1 MITGGVRMKKMIAE
15 IIGTFVL
22 VLFGT
27 GTAVL
32 GGGIEGV
39 GILGISMAFGLSIV
53 AMAYC
58 IGTVSGCHVNPA
70 VSIAMFVNQRI
81 TATELGFYIGGQV
94 IGAILGSFVLK
105 LFLSMSNLPMTS
117 FGQNGFGDLGA
128 GGAFLVEIILTFV
141 FILVIIVVTGKNG
154 NVQLAGLVIG
164 FTLVLIHLL
173 GIPLTGTS
181 VNPARSLGPAI
192 FAGGE
197 ALSQLWVFIVAPIV
211 GGVVAAVLGKFV
223 FDTEQG
229 RRSLTKKSV

>member
-1 MITGGVRMKKMIAE
+1 MNKMVAE

-70 VSIAMFVNQRI
+70 VSVAMFVNKRI
-81 TATELGFYIGGQV
+81 NATELGLYIVGQL
-94 IGAILGSFVLK
+94 IGAVLAS
-105 LFLSMSNLPMTS
+105 LTLYYFLVQSNLSTTN
-117 FGQNGFGDLGA
+117 FGQNSFGALGM
-128 GGAFLVEIILTFV
+128 GGAFVVELILTFV
-141 FILVIIVVTGKNG
+141 FVLVIIVVTGKQG
-154 NVQLAGLVIG
+154 NANLAGLVIG

-181 VNPARSLGPAI
+181 VNPARSFGPAL

-197 ALSQLWVFIVAPIV
+197 ALPQLWVFIVAPIV
-211 GGVVAAVLGKFV
+211 GGILAAIVGKFV
-223 FDTEQG
+223 FDTESGKESIANKQID
-229 RRSLTKKSV
+229 

>member
-1 MITGGVRMKKMIAE
+1 MIAE

-70 VSIAMFVNQRI
+70 VSIAMFVNKRI
-81 TATELGFYIGGQV
+81 NATELGLYIVGQL
-94 IGAILGSFVLK
+94 IGAVLAS
-105 LFLSMSNLPMTS
+105 LTLYYFLVQSSLPTTN
-117 FGQNGFGDLGA
+117 FGQNSFGALGM
-128 GGAFLVEIILTFV
+128 GGAFVVELILTFV
-141 FILVIIVVTGKNG
+141 FVLVIIVVTGKQG
-154 NVQLAGLVIG
+154 NASLAGLVIG
-164 FTLVLIHLL
+164 LTLVLIHLL

-181 VNPARSLGPAI
+181 VNPARSFGPAL

-197 ALSQLWVFIVAPIV
+197 ALTQLWVFIVAPIV
-211 GGVVAAVLGKFV
+211 GGILAAIVGKFV
-223 FDTEQG
+223 FDTESG
-229 RRSLTKKSV
+229 K

>member
-1 MITGGVRMKKMIAE
+1 MNKMIAE

-70 VSIAMFVNQRI
+70 VSIAMFVNKRI
-81 TATELGFYIGGQV
+81 NATELGLYIVGQL
-94 IGAILGSFVLK
+94 IGAVLAS
-105 LFLSMSNLPMTS
+105 LTLYYFLVQSSLPTTN
-117 FGQNGFGDLGA
+117 FGQNSFGALGM
-128 GGAFLVEIILTFV
+128 GGAFVVELILTFV
-141 FILVIIVVTGKNG
+141 FVLVIIVVTGKQG
-154 NVQLAGLVIG
+154 NASLAGLVIG
-164 FTLVLIHLL
+164 LTLVLIHLL

-181 VNPARSLGPAI
+181 VNPARSFGPAL

-197 ALSQLWVFIVAPIV
+197 ALTQLWVFIVAPIV
-211 GGVVAAVLGKFV
+211 GGILAAIVGKFV
-223 FDTEQG
+223 FDTESG
-229 RRSLTKKSV
+229 NRVGGSD

>member
-1 MITGGVRMKKMIAE
+1 MNKMIAE
-15 IIGTFVL
+15 VIGTFVL

-70 VSIAMFVNQRI
+70 VSIAMFVNKRI
-81 TATELGFYIGGQV
+81 TASELVYYLIGQV
-94 IGAILGSFVLK
+94 IGGILGSLVLFAFLK
-105 LFLSMSNLPMTS
+105 LSDLPTTNMGQNS
-117 FGQNGFGDLGA
+117 FGNLGA
-128 GGAFLVEIILTFV
+128 GGALLVEFILTFV
-141 FILVIIVVTGKNG
+141 FVLVIIVVTGKKG
-154 NVQLAGLVIG
+154 NANLAGLVIG

-211 GGVVAAVLGKFV
+211 GGILAAIVGKTIFA
-223 FDTEQG
+223 TEDG
-229 RRSLTKKSV
+229 NESLTNRPVD

>member
-1 MITGGVRMKKMIAE
+1 MKKMVAE

-32 GGGIEGV
+32 GGGIDGV

-70 VSIAMFVNQRI
+70 VSVAMFVNKRI
-81 TATELGFYIGGQV
+81 NAAELGLYIGGQI
-94 IGAILGSFVLK
+94 IGAVLGSLT
-105 LFLSMSNLPMTS
+105 LYTFLTLSDLPTTN
-117 FGQNGFGDLGA
+117 FGQNSFGALGA
-128 GGAFLVEIILTFV
+128 GGALLVEFILTFV
-141 FILVIIVVTGKNG
+141 FVLVIIVVTGKQG
-154 NVQLAGLVIG
+154 NANLAGLVIG

-181 VNPARSLGPAI
+181 VNPARSLGPAL
-192 FAGGE
+192 FAGGD
-197 ALSQLWVFIVAPIV
+197 ALTELWVFIVAPIV
-211 GGVVAAVLGKFV
+211 GGALAAIVGKTV
-223 FDTEQG
+223 FETEDG
-229 RRSLTKKSV
+229 NESIANKPID